1 MVSNYDLFRGL
12 NQIIRRLQV
21 LEAKIDNMPSLMSEA
36 LKEEIKG
43 LSFKAVDFMPSLVM
57 LSVAEQRTLEVL
69 KGLNEPVAADDVAS
83 MTHRARA
90 VESMYLNGLHRR
102 DMVVKKRRGRKAFF
116 ILKGE
121 YRDQGQTVDS

>member
-21 LEAKIDNMPSLMSEA
+21 LEAKIGNMPSLMGEA

-102 DMVVKKRRGRKAFF
+102 DMVVKERRGRKAFF

-121 YRDQGQTVDS
+121 YRDKGQTVDS